1 MPVENFIKS
10 QTLLYFTRLYTTKLN
25 PLLKE
30 SFLLCQNLDSQGI
43 YTWFSYAKSIIDET
57 GLDILQLQ
65 NTTSSNQVKLPKK
78 YVKSTLK
85 FYYENLIN
93 NKLSKLDQ
101 KSKLYLFSNLKQN
114 LSVES
119 YLSISNFEY
128 RKLITKLRISEH
140 NLLIEKGRHLNI
152 PREQRLCSHCKCIDD
167 EKHFLLH
174 CTINSELRSSFL
186 NILNNENQIFNNLS
200 ESEKLSYILNPST
213 PSQVNKLGSFL
224 KKKVIRT
231 EDRGLLTYLLENVDF
246 MFSLL
251 HVYLYNLYNCHKL
264 YCLMTITF

>member
-1 MPVENFIKS
+1 LI
-10 QTLLYFTRLYTTKLN
+10 
-25 PLLKE
+25 LKA
-30 SFLLCQNLDSQGI
+30 SI
-43 YTWFSYAKSIIDET
+43 YTWFSYVKSIIDET

-93 NKLSKLDQ
+93 NKLTKLDQ
-101 KSKLYLFSNLKQN
+101 KNKLYLFSNLKQN

-128 RKLITKLRISEH
+128 GKLITKLRISEH
-140 NLLIEKGRHLNI
+140 NLLTEKGRHLNI

-174 CTINSELRSSFL
+174 CTINSDLRSSFFKHFEQRKS
-186 NILNNENQIFNNLS
+186 NF
-200 ESEKLSYILNPST
+200 
-213 PSQVNKLGSFL
+213 
-224 KKKVIRT
+224 
-231 EDRGLLTYLLENVDF
+231 
-246 MFSLL
+246 
-251 HVYLYNLYNCHKL
+251 
-264 YCLMTITF
+264 

>member
-1 MPVENFIKS
+1 MFLILPRS
-10 QTLLYFTRLYTTKLN
+10 LY
-25 PLLKE
+25 
-30 SFLLCQNLDSQGI
+30 QGI

-93 NKLSKLDQ
+93 NNLSKLDQ

-114 LSVES
+114 LLMES

-140 NLLIEKGRHLNI
+140 NLLIEKRKHLNI
-152 PREQRLCSHCKCIDD
+152 PREQRLCSYCKCIDD

-186 NILNNENQIFNNLS
+186 NILHNENQMFNNLS
-200 ESEKLSYILNPST
+200 ESEKNFHI
-213 PSQVNKLGSFL
+213 F
-224 KKKVIRT
+224 
-231 EDRGLLTYLLENVDF
+231 
-246 MFSLL
+246 
-251 HVYLYNLYNCHKL
+251 
-264 YCLMTITF
+264 

>member
-1 MPVENFIKS
+1 MENFNKS
-10 QTLLYFTRLYTTKLN
+10 QILLYFARLCTTKLN

-30 SFLLCQNLDSQGI
+30 SFSLCQNLDSQGI
-43 YTWFSYAKSIIDET
+43 YKWFSYAKSIIDET

-78 YVKSTLK
+78 YAKSTLK

-101 KSKLYLFSNLKQN
+101 KRKLYLFSNLKQN

-152 PREQRLCSHCKCIDD
+152 PREQRLFSHCTCIDD
-167 EKHFLLH
+167 
-174 CTINSELRSSFL
+174 
-186 NILNNENQIFNNLS
+186 
-200 ESEKLSYILNPST
+200 
-213 PSQVNKLGSFL
+213 
-224 KKKVIRT
+224 
-231 EDRGLLTYLLENVDF
+231 
-246 MFSLL
+246 
-251 HVYLYNLYNCHKL
+251 
-264 YCLMTITF
+264 

>member
-1 MPVENFIKS
+1 M
-10 QTLLYFTRLYTTKLN
+10 
-25 PLLKE
+25 
-30 SFLLCQNLDSQGI
+30 
-43 YTWFSYAKSIIDET
+43 
-57 GLDILQLQ
+57 
-65 NTTSSNQVKLPKK
+65 
-78 YVKSTLK
+78 
-85 FYYENLIN
+85 
-93 NKLSKLDQ
+93 
-101 KSKLYLFSNLKQN
+101 
-114 LSVES
+114 ES

-128 RKLITKLRISEH
+128 RKLITKLRINEH

-200 ESEKLSYILNPST
+200 ESEKNSYILNPST

-231 EDRGLLTYLLENVDF
+231 EDRGLLTCLLENVDLICICIICIAVT
-246 MFSLL
+246 SCI
-251 HVYLYNLYNCHKL
+251 V
-264 YCLMTITF
+264 

>member
-1 MPVENFIKS
+1 LPVENCIKS
-10 QTLLYFTRLYTTKLN
+10 QTLLYFARLYTTKLN
-25 PLLKE
+25 SLLKE
-30 SFLLCQNLDSQGI
+30 SFLHCQNLDSQGI

-93 NKLSKLDQ
+93 KLSKLDQ
-101 KSKLYLFSNLKQN
+101 KSKSNLFSNLKQN

-128 RKLITKLRISEH
+128 RKPITKLRISEH

-152 PREQRLCSHCKCIDD
+152 PREQRLCSHCNYKCIDD

-174 CTINSELRSSFL
+174 CTKNSELRSSFL
-186 NILNNENQIFNNLS
+186 NILNNENQMFNNLS
-200 ESEKLSYILNPST
+200 ESEKLSYNLNPTT

-224 KKKVIRT
+224 KK
-231 EDRGLLTYLLENVDF
+231 
-246 MFSLL
+246 S
-251 HVYLYNLYNCHKL
+251 H
-264 YCLMTITF
+264 

>member
-1 MPVENFIKS
+1 MVYEIYAYKQIYQFWC
-10 QTLLYFTRLYTTKLN
+10 LN
-25 PLLKE
+25 
-30 SFLLCQNLDSQGI
+30 CV
-43 YTWFSYAKSIIDET
+43 
-57 GLDILQLQ
+57 LQLWRQ
-65 NTTSSNQVKLPKK
+65 SSTTRINSQSSVSCLLMN
-78 YVKSTLK
+78 
-85 FYYENLIN
+85 I
-93 NKLSKLDQ
+93 DQ

-174 CTINSELRSSFL
+174 CTTNSELRSSFL
-186 NILNNENQIFNNLS
+186 NILNTENQIFNNLS

-224 KKKVIRT
+224 KKSHQ
-231 EDRGLLTYLLENVDF
+231 N
-246 MFSLL
+246 
-251 HVYLYNLYNCHKL
+251 
-264 YCLMTITF
+264 